1 MQDLPDRLSGPDF
14 LEAVADVEAANDH
27 LINADVYRQRAR
39 QWKQLEADYE
49 QLQQRN
55 ATLQRTLDRLRG
67 ELQVA

>member
-14 LEAVADVEAANDH
+14 LDAVADAEAANDN

-39 QWKQLEADYE
+39 QWKQLEADHE

-55 ATLQRTLDRLRG
+55 ATLQRTLDRLRR

>member
-14 LEAVADVEAANDH
+14 LEAVADAEAANDH

-39 QWKQLEADYE
+39 QWKQLEADHE

-55 ATLQRTLDRLRG
+55 ATLQRTLDRLRR